1 VGEPF
6 ATRRDFLVGGALIAT
21 DCALAQP
28 DDVAAIR
35 DVERELRGLVGFGAL
50 DTGSGRSIAH
60 RSGERFALC
69 STFKVPLAAAVLARI
84 DAGAIAG
91 GRMLRVERAELLSV
105 SPVSAAHA
113 DAGTMPVLTACEAVV
128 SHSDNTAA
136 NLLLELIGGPS
147 ALTSFLRGLGDD
159 VTRLDRYELELNSN
173 VAGDPRDTTTPEAM
187 LRNLQALLLADALGA
202 RSRELLTAWMV
213 AEQRGKA
220 RIRAGLP
227 AAWRVANKPG
237 TSTNGA
243 TNDIAVAW
251 PRDHAPIIV
260 AAYINAP
267 EATAPA
273 RETAIAEIARAVAQS
288 FGLA

>member
-1 VGEPF
+1 MGKPF
-6 ATRRDFLVGGALIAT
+6 ATRRDVLVGGALIAT

-28 DDVAAIR
+28 DAVAAIE
-35 DVERELRGLVGFGAL
+35 DVERELRGRVGLCAL
-50 DTGSGRSIAH
+50 DTSSGRSIAH

-69 STFKVPLAAAVLARI
+69 STFKVPLAAAVLTRI
-84 DAGAIAG
+84 DDGTIDESQ
-91 GRMLRVERAELLSV
+91 MLRVERAKLLSV
-105 SPVSAAHA
+105 SPVSMAHA
-113 DAGTMPVLTACEAVV
+113 DRGAVPVLTACEAVV
-128 SHSDNTAA
+128 SSSDNTAA
-136 NLLLELIGGPS
+136 NLLLELIGGPR
-147 ALTSFLRGLGDD
+147 ALTAFLRDLGDD
-159 VTRLDRYELELNSN
+159 VTRLDRYELELNGN

-187 LRNLQALLLADALGA
+187 LRTLRTLLLADALGA

-237 TSTNGA
+237 TSANGA

-251 PRDHAPIIV
+251 PFDHAPIVV

-267 EATAPA
+267 EATAA
-273 RETAIAEIARAVAQS
+273 GREAAIAEITRTVARS

>member
-1 VGEPF
+1 MREPF
-6 ATRRDFLVGGALIAT
+6 ATRRDVLVGGALIAT
-21 DCALAQP
+21 DCAFAQP
-28 DDVAAIR
+28 APVAAIAA
-35 DVERELRGLVGFGAL
+35 VERELRGRVGFCAL
-50 DTGSGRSIAH
+50 DTSSGRTVTH
-60 RSGERFALC
+60 RAGERFALC
-69 STFKVPLAAAVLARI
+69 STFKVPLAAAVLTRI
-84 DAGAIAG
+84 DAGTIG
-91 GRMLRVERAELLSV
+91 QSQVLRVERAKLLSV
-105 SPVSAAHA
+105 SPVSTAHA

-128 SHSDNTAA
+128 SFSDNTAA
-136 NLLLELIGGPS
+136 NLLLGLIGGPS
-147 ALTSFLRGLGDD
+147 ALTAFLRNLGDD

-187 LRNLQALLLADALGA
+187 LRTLRTLLLADALGA

-213 AEQRGKA
+213 EEQRGKA
-220 RIRAGLP
+220 RVRAGLP

-237 TSTNGA
+237 TSANGA

-251 PRDHAPIIV
+251 PREQAPIVV

-273 RETAIAEIARAVAQS
+273 REDAIAEITRAAAQS